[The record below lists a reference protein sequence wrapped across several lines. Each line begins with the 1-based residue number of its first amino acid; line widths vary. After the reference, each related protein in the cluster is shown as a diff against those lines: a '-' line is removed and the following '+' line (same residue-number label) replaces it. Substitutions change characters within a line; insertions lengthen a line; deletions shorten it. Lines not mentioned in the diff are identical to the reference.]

1 MKALIIT
8 YNDSYDYNTRTKY
21 VERFLK
27 EKGYEVEHL
36 ISNFDH
42 RRKTQYKAVR
52 DNITLIDVPPYKRN
66 ISFGRL
72 LSCYVFAKKIKE
84 YVLHNDFDLIYHC
97 APPNSTIKELSM
109 VKKEKEFFLITE
121 IGDMWPESFPVSA
134 PIKKILTIPF
144 NKWAHLRDHYLEN
157 TDCVVAECDLFRE
170 YLCKKSSINAIKTIY
185 FCQEWKADRINP
197 VLAESELVLCYLGSI
212 NNIIDIDMISNVI
225 GRLSITKT
233 VIVHIIGDGEKRDS
247 LIQSLQLAGAKVCFH
262 GMVFDDEIKR
272 KIFSECH
279 YGINVMKNDV
289 FVGMTMKSLD
299 YFAYGMPM
307 INNIRGDIWHVVE
320 KEKIGFNINYT
331 NVLDVCKVINELNNE
346 QYQLLRDNV
355 KVVHS
360 KLFSLEAFT
369 KTMNEVL
376 EL

>member
-42 RRKTQYKAVR
+42 RKKSLYKACR
-52 DNITLIDVPPYKRN
+52 DNITLIDVPPYNHN

-72 LSCYVFAKKIKE
+72 FSCYVFAKKVKE
-84 YVLHNDFDLIYHC
+84 YVLHTDVDLIYHC
-97 APPNSTIKELSM
+97 APPNSTIKELSK
-109 VKKEKEFFLITE
+109 VKTKKRLFLITE
-121 IGDMWPESFPVSA
+121 IGDMWPESFPVTP
-134 PIKKILTIPF
+134 PIKKALTIPF
-144 NKWAHLRDHYLEN
+144 NMWAHLRDRYLEN
-157 TDCVVAECDLFRE
+157 TDCIIAECDLFRE
-170 YLCKKSSINAIKTIY
+170 YLCNKSSINTIKTIY

-197 VLAESELVLCYLGSI
+197 VLSGPELVLCYLGSI
-212 NNIIDIDMISNVI
+212 NNIIDIDIISNVI
-225 GRLSITKT
+225 GVLSKTKKV
-233 VIVHIIGDGEKRDS
+233 VIHIVGDGEKRDS
-247 LIQSLQLAGAKVCFH
+247 LIQSLELAGAKVCFH
-262 GMVFDDEIKR
+262 GMVFDDVKKR

-279 YGINVMKNDV
+279 FGINVMKTDV

-307 INNIRGDIWHVVE
+307 INNIRGDIWRMVE
-320 KEKIGFNINYT
+320 KEKIGFNINCR
-331 NVLDVCKVINELNNE
+331 NIIDVCKVINELDNE
-346 QYQLLRDNV
+346 KYQLLRNNV

-376 EL
+376 DL